1 MDGLFV
7 LSKMNQAI
15 YSSDL
20 EGYDWLHE
28 RFWDLYQTIYNAP
41 NPAEKFSSLP
51 IVEQRRYALT
61 KFLTET
67 ANGGLDQYFW
77 NESGDEWAILMDL
90 FELLE
95 AQTCLATLKACVAV
109 FGENPPSTDCRTRRA
124 QVEALYDKGT
134 DINKLVEYAVDPDI
148 CVRFIAYYN
157 QEREQAVH
165 GDAG

>member
-1 MDGLFV
+1 
-7 LSKMNQAI
+7 MNQAI

-28 RFWDLYQTIYNAP
+28 RFWDLYQTIYSAP

-51 IVEQRRYALT
+51 MVEQRRYALT

-90 FELLE
+90 FELLK

-148 CVRFIAYYN
+148 CVKFIAYYN
-157 QEREQAVH
+157 QEREQDVTPNA
-165 GDAG
+165 